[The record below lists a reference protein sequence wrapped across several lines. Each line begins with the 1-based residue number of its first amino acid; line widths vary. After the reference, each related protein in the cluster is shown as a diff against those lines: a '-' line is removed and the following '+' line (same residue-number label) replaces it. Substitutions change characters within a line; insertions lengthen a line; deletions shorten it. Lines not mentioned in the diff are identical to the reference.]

1 MKLFSSKVMSG
12 IFVCLTFFSFS
23 CSVKEKAE
31 VKDYVSYVDPYIG
44 SGAHGHVFV
53 GANVPFGAVQVGP
66 QNIHKGWDWC
76 SGYHYSDSVIIGFS
90 HTHLSGTGCAD
101 LGDIL
106 LMPYTGTVRTARG
119 EQDNIEGSC
128 SSYYKHENEI
138 VTPGFYSLLMD
149 NGVKAELTATER
161 VAMHR
166 YTFPRRSTYSY

>member
-66 QNIHKGWDWC
+66 QNI
-76 SGYHYSDSVIIGFS
+76 SGRPQRSLSRSSPVITKRCPLRIRPFGG
-90 HTHLSGTGCAD
+90 SG
-101 LGDIL
+101 
-106 LMPYTGTVRTARG
+106 P
-119 EQDNIEGSC
+119 GS
-128 SSYYKHENEI
+128 
-138 VTPGFYSLLMD
+138 TPEPTS
-149 NGVKAELTATER
+149 
-161 VAMHR
+161 
-166 YTFPRRSTYSY
+166 